1 MYTYLYS
8 IYIIKNHEFNN
19 VSLKYLLYVNNHK
32 FLLIVGNV
40 IVLQLSLGL
49 FDSHKNLPRA
59 DL

>member
-49 FDSHKNLPRA
+49 
-59 DL
+59 